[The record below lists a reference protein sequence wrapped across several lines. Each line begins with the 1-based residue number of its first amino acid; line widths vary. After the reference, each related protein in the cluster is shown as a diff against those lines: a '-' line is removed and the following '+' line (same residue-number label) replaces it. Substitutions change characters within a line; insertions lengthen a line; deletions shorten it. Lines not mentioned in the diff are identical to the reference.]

1 MAKARVTVT
10 ATDNLA
16 KGLGQS
22 KKQLTGFE
30 KYVDTLGK
38 KLSKSFSIAAL
49 ATATVA
55 GFKAMENAAKR
66 CVSEYSE
73 AEKVS
78 KRLEAVWENVGS
90 VTGKTAKQMDDY
102 AEALEKQTYFTSES
116 IKEAA
121 LLLAATESLTQDGF
135 DRALQASADLA
146 AALGEDIT
154 GAAQT
159 LSRAIQEPEAALSRL
174 KSIGVSFTE
183 VEKQQINELAA
194 ANKEYEAQD
203 IILSKIEQKYKG
215 VAKAINDTPAGK
227 LDNIRDLLG
236 DIREALGGALL
247 DSITPA
253 LEALYGWL
261 LKIQEWATKRQTGYT
276 PQELAQ
282 LSSVDAL
289 NEVYLKGRISSVADY
304 NTAAQGIPVI
314 NATWEKVKSTS
325 APGDKN
331 YDNFMTYMT
340 SLQEMIDEYVEG
352 LNAAV
357 SEVLSTGSIAS
368 EDIYEKM
375 KQYQQIVPESADYVQ
390 KYITEWETS
399 LSDAAR
405 KVNAKKVVSDLQ
417 DFISKNATSSITKQI
432 EDINDKLE
440 DAWNNYSIAVSKGL
454 ETEAAEILEII
465 DSLSLKKGNLQISAM
480 NLGDS
485 KEGSSQ
491 SSEINYVQS
500 PTFADNL
507 GKAIGDV
514 FVGNGIGLGGQAD
527 AFGAG
532 VIDTFLDKMGTA
544 GDVAASLAN
553 NMSTMG
559 SALGGLMTALQFV
572 FDGIYQ
578 VIGPQL
584 ETLMTALITP
594 LTEIGKIIGS
604 LILPILQLLTP
615 VLNAIA
621 KVVIVV
627 SSTFQYIGQ
636 LLQHWVATV
645 LNWLAGLNI
654 FGWYPFAGLS
664 TYDPGSPG
672 NFLDY
677 VENNLNQYDASLA
690 GTNSVGT
697 NTAISSASYRGATS
711 VTINI
716 YAEGPIVGDGGMRE
730 FARMIKDEFDA
741 LDYYG
746 VTA

>member
-16 KGLGQS
+16 KGLNQS
-22 KKQLTGFE
+22 RKQLTSFE

-38 KLSKSFSIAAL
+38 KLQKSFSIAAL

-55 GFKAMENAAKR
+55 GFKAIENAAKR
-66 CVSEYSE
+66 CVSEFSE

-78 KRLEAVWENVGS
+78 KRLEAVWENVGAA
-90 VTGKTAKQMDDY
+90 TGKTAKQVDAY

-116 IKEAA
+116 IKEAS

-159 LSRAIQEPEAALSRL
+159 LAKAIQEPEAALSRL
-174 KSIGVSFTE
+174 KTIGVSFTE
-183 VEKQQINELAA
+183 AEKQQIKDLAE
-194 ANKEYEAQD
+194 ANKQYEAQD
-203 IILSKIEQKYKG
+203 IILTKIEQKYKD

-227 LDNIRDLLG
+227 LDNMRDLLG
-236 DIREALGGALL
+236 DIREALGGVLV
-247 DSITPA
+247 DTITPA

-276 PQELAQ
+276 PTELAQ
-282 LSSVDAL
+282 LASVD
-289 NEVYLKGRISSVADY
+289 EVNKIYTNGRISSVSEY
-304 NTAAQGIPVI
+304 NRISEGLPII
-314 NATWEKVKSTS
+314 NAAWEKVKATS

-331 YDNFMTYMT
+331 YDNYLTYMT
-340 SLQEMIDEYVEG
+340 SLQNMIDEYVEG

-375 KQYQQIVPESADYVQ
+375 KQYQQIVPESANFVQ

-399 LSDAAR
+399 LSKAAR
-405 KVNAKKVVSDLQ
+405 EANAKKMVSEVQ
-417 DFISKNATSSITKQI
+417 DFVSKNATSSITKQI
-432 EDINDKLE
+432 EDINDKLT
-440 DAWNNYSIAVSKGL
+440 DAWNNYSIAVNRGL
-454 ETEAAEILEII
+454 KTEAAEILEII
-465 DSLSLKKGNLQISAM
+465 DSLTLKKSNLQISGL
-480 NLGDS
+480 NLRES
-485 KEGSSQ
+485 RESASQ
-491 SSEINYVQS
+491 TWDIEYVKS

-507 GKAIGDV
+507 GQAISDA
-514 FVGNGIGLGGQAD
+514 FVHSGIGLGGQAD

-532 VIDTFLDKMGTA
+532 VIDTFMEKMGTA
-544 GDVAASLAN
+544 GDVAASLAS

-559 SALGGLMTALQFV
+559 PALGSLMTGLQFV
-572 FDGIYQ
+572 FDGLSEI
-578 VIGPQL
+578 IGPEL
-584 ETLMTALITP
+584 ETLMTELLTP
-594 LTEIGKIIGS
+594 LKEIGKIIGS
-604 LILPILQLLTP
+604 LLLPILKILEPILD
-615 VLNAIA
+615 AIA
-621 KVVIVV
+621 KAVIVV
-627 SSTFQYIGQ
+627 SSIFQYIGQ
-636 LLQHWVATV
+636 TLQHWVASFVNAFT
-645 LNWLAGLNI
+645 WLTG
-654 FGWYPFAGLS
+654 YS
-664 TYDPGSPG
+664 MRDPGSPG
-672 NFLDY
+672 SIGSY
-677 VENNLNQYDASLA
+677 IQNNLDQYSANVAAA
-690 GTNSVGT
+690 GSVGT

-716 YAEGPIVGDGGMRE
+716 YQEGPVVGDGGMRE
-730 FARMIKDEFDA
+730 FARMIRDEFDS

>member
-1 MAKARVTVT
+1 MAKARVVVT

-16 KGLGQS
+16 KGMGQA
-22 KKQLTGFE
+22 KKSVSGFGQYIINVNKKIE
-30 KYVDTLGK
+30 K
-38 KLSKSFSIAAL
+38 AL
-49 ATATVA
+49 NFAATATAVVLSYKTIE
-55 GFKAMENAAKR
+55 KAAR
-66 CVSEYSE
+66 QCVQEFAE

-78 KRLEAVWENVGS
+78 KRLEAVWANVGS

-183 VEKQQINELAA
+183 AEKQQINELAA

-203 IILSKIEQKYKG
+203 IILSKIEQKYKD

-227 LDNIRDLLG
+227 LNNIRDLLG

-331 YDNFMTYMT
+331 YDSFMTYMT
-340 SLQEMIDEYVEG
+340 SIQEMIDGYVEG

-357 SEVLSTGSIAS
+357 TEVLSTGSIAS

-375 KQYQQIVPESADYVQ
+375 KQYQQIVPESAEYVQ

-405 KVNAKKVVSDLQ
+405 EANAKKVFSSLQ

-432 EDINDKLE
+432 EDINDKLN
-440 DAWNNYSIAVSKGL
+440 DAWNNYSIAVSKGW
-454 ETEAAEILEII
+454 ETEAAETLEII
-465 DSLSLKKGNLQISAM
+465 DSLSLKKSNLQISAM

-514 FVGNGIGLGGQAD
+514 FVSNGYGLGGQAD
-527 AFGAG
+527 AFGIG
-532 VIDTFLDKMGTA
+532 VMESFMDKMGTA

-559 SALGGLMTALQFV
+559 PALGGLMTSLEFV

-584 ETLMTALITP
+584 ETLMTALLTP

-645 LNWLAGLNI
+645 LNWLAGLSI
-654 FGWYPFAGLS
+654 FGWQPFAGLA

-677 VENNLNQYDASLA
+677 IGNNLNQYNSSVS
-690 GTNSVGT
+690 GVNSVGT
-697 NTAISSASYRGATS
+697 ASAISSAAYRGATS

-716 YAEGPIVGDGGMRE
+716 YSEGPIVGDGGMRQ
-730 FARMIKDEFDA
+730 FAQMIREEFDA